1 MKTSKVL
8 LLTLAL
14 VLVIGIAVGVISS
27 AEDAKT
33 PDIISQNVRYDEVFS
48 LMYAIDAASVN
59 EAPVILNLYYDDPAD
74 GAEIK
79 KTYTASEPQI
89 ERIDGED
96 TLVYVFITEGV
107 AAKAL
112 TQNFYVQAV
121 DNTGAESEVVRYS
134 VLEYLNVRLY
144 GGQTITESQKALYED
159 VISFASSAQRVLINE
174 KDSDTTNDIPLAS
187 TYSLVEIKDGIILED
202 VDATRGYDQGVYPEG
217 TKVYPYREGFTG
229 KWNVITAGGST
240 QIDNGAEVTVN
251 GYTKI
256 VEYVPNVPGDYYV
269 NYGGLSYDDITYIK
283 AYEVSG
289 NINRA
294 TYQVQDPN
302 TESAYTDARD
312 YIVLNTEDTNN
323 YMKFA
328 TKESEQGQKASIYI
342 LGTNTNE
349 GNCLVFETKIKVSF
363 DATTA
368 AACAANSVPQVMYL
382 QVAKATPNN
391 GSCTNTDVGVASSG
405 FARIYAKA
413 DDEGELHYYIN
424 HTNFASDANILNADA
439 EITEGWHTYTVE
451 MYENGFVKSYVDGKL
466 VGTSKCISNA
476 DLNGTGSN
484 GFIFSDANA
493 IKIQFANSSI
503 GGDIDNSAV
512 YFDNT
517 FLGRVNKAY
526 VAE

>member
-1 MKTSKVL
+1 MKNSKIL

-14 VLVIGIAVGVISS
+14 ALIICAAVGITTS
-27 AEDAKT
+27 ADDAKT
-33 PDIISQNVRYDEVFS
+33 PDIISQNVQYNEVFS
-48 LMYAIDAASVN
+48 LMYAVDAATVN
-59 EAPVILNLYYDDPAD
+59 EGPVTLNLYYEEPTE
-74 GAEIK
+74 GAVANRS
-79 KTYTASEPQI
+79 YTVSEPRI
-89 ERIDGED
+89 EKIDGKD

-112 TQNFYVQAV
+112 TKNFYVQAT
-121 DNTGAESEVVRYS
+121 DKTGAKSDVVRYS

-144 GGQTITESQKALYED
+144 GGQIITEGQKALYED
-159 VISFASSAQRVLINE
+159 VISFASSAMRVLINE
-174 KDSDTTNDIPLAS
+174 KDSDISNDVPLAN
-187 TYSLVEIKDGIILED
+187 TYSLVTVNDGVLLESSD
-202 VDATRGYDQGVYPEG
+202 STDGYDQGVYPAG
-217 TKVYPYREGFTG
+217 TKVYPYRAGFDG
-229 KWNVITAGGST
+229 KWQVITSAGAT
-240 QIDNGAEVTVN
+240 QVANGAEVTVN

-256 VEYVPNVPGDYYV
+256 VEFIPNVPAEYYA

-283 AYEVSG
+283 AYETSG

-312 YIVLNTEDTNN
+312 YIVLNTEGTNN

-328 TKESEQGQKASIYI
+328 TKESEQGQKASIYF

-349 GNCLVFETKIKVSF
+349 GNCLVFETKIKVDF

-368 AACAANSVPQVMYL
+368 AACASNSVPQVMYL
-382 QVAKATPNN
+382 QIASTTANK
-391 GSCTNTDVGVASSG
+391 GSCTNTDAGVASSG
-405 FARIYAKA
+405 FARIFAKA
-413 DDEGELHYYIN
+413 DENGALHYYIN
-424 HTNFASDANILNADA
+424 HTNFSSDANILNADA
-439 EITEGWHTYTVE
+439 EITDGWHTYTVE
-451 MYENGFVKSYVDGKL
+451 MYENGYVKSYVDGKL

-476 DLNGTGSN
+476 DLNGTGAN
-484 GFIFSDANA
+484 GFKFSDANA
-493 IKIQFANSSI
+493 VKIQFANSSI